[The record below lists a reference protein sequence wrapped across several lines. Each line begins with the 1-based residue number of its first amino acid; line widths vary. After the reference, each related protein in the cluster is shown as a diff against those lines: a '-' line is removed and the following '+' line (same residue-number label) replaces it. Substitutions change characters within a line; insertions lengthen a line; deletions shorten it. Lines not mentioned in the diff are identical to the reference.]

1 MVILNRMIVKDCLK
15 IFTVLLVCIL
25 LPFGKAFASSP
36 SFSLYPNGG
45 VVVNGGDGFV
55 VDVMIDTGGQKIVS
69 AKFTL
74 LFDPRELQLT
84 KVERNNSLFDQ
95 WPEDE
100 STVDNDN
107 GVVMLE
113 GFSQSGSGKEY
124 VTEGDPDIFARLHF
138 KALKK
143 ADAVLDWEYETNNSV
158 FETVMILD
166 GSPANK
172 NILTTKPSSA
182 TFRIGTVIISD
193 GSLSNTG
200 IPMNRY
206 VLFTGVVLILFGG
219 FMVFTRPRSLSRKKG
234 TIVMYEEKKK

>member
-182 TFRIGTVIISD
+182 IFRIGTVYT

-200 IPMNRY
+200 IPLNRY

-219 FMVFTRPRSLSRKKG
+219 FMVFTRPRSLGRKKG
-234 TIVMYEEKKK
+234 TVVMYEGKKK

>member
-1 MVILNRMIVKDCLK
+1 MVILNRMRVKDCIK
-15 IFTVLLVCIL
+15 ILTTLLVCVFV
-25 LPFGKAFASSP
+25 PAEKAFASSP

-45 VVVNGGDGFV
+45 IVVNGADGFV
-55 VDVMIDTGGQKIVS
+55 VDVLIDTGGKKIVS

-74 LFDPRELQLT
+74 LFDPSELQLT
-84 KVERNNSLFDQ
+84 KVERNNSLFAQ
-95 WPEDE
+95 WPDDE

-107 GVVMLE
+107 GVVMLD
-113 GFSQSGSGKEY
+113 GFSQSGSGDEY
-124 VTEGDPDIFARLHF
+124 ITEGEPDIFARLHF

-143 ADAVLDWEYETNNSV
+143 ADAVLDWEYNTNNGI

-166 GSPANK
+166 GSPANQ

-182 TFRIGTVIISD
+182 IFRIGTVYT

-200 IPMNRY
+200 IPLNRY

-219 FMVFTRPRSLSRKKG
+219 FMVFTRPRSLGRKKG
-234 TIVMYEEKKK
+234 TVVMYEGKKK

>member
-1 MVILNRMIVKDCLK
+1 MIVKDCLK

-143 ADAVLDWEYETNNSV
+143 TDAVLDWEYNTNKHTLSLLTSKSKVIFHYFKDNRVYTVETPKEL
-158 FETVMILD
+158 FL
-166 GSPANK
+166 
-172 NILTTKPSSA
+172 NIIQKYKCNTT
-182 TFRIGTVIISD
+182 
-193 GSLSNTG
+193 
-200 IPMNRY
+200 
-206 VLFTGVVLILFGG
+206 
-219 FMVFTRPRSLSRKKG
+219 
-234 TIVMYEEKKK
+234 